1 MRFSIHIAKRGAWKN
16 FRAFACAC
24 RLCVPVSSVIFEGK
38 TTRQCASETSRGLL
52 SLGDDATPLIKG
64 RLNENVAPGRGLFD
78 AHIRPPWAV
87 IIVWQIDNPRPMPL
101 GLVV

>member
-1 MRFSIHIAKRGAWKN
+1 MRRIWIDQPIKSAAAW
-16 FRAFACAC
+16 
-24 RLCVPVSSVIFEGK
+24 FEDAVV
-38 TTRQCASETSRGLL
+38 TTCQCASETSRGLL
-52 SLGDDATPLIKG
+52 SLGDDAPPLIKG
-64 RLNENVAPGRGLFD
+64 RLNENVAPGWGLFD